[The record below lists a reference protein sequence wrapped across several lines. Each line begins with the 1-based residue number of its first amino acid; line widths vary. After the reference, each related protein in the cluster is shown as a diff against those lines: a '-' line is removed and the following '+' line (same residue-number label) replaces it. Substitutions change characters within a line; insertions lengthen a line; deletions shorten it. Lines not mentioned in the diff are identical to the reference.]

1 MTRTNLSTHGPFE
14 RSVGF
19 SRAVV
24 VEHAG
29 LRRVFVAGTA
39 AIGEDGESVAPNAA
53 YEQAAYIFRKLA
65 PVLAEAGCTMADVVR
80 TRMYLTDIA
89 DQDAVGRAHGEVFRH
104 ECPAAT
110 MIGGVTLVRPELVV
124 EVELEAVR
132 GE

>member
-1 MTRTNLSTHGPFE
+1 MIHTNISTGGPFE

-29 LRRVFVAGTA
+29 LTRVFVAGTC
-39 AIGEDGESVAPNAA
+39 AIGDDGETVAPNDA
-53 YEQAAYIFRKLA
+53 YGQASYIFRKLA

-89 DQDAVGRAHGEVFRH
+89 DQEAVGRAHGEVFRDIR
-104 ECPAAT
+104 PAAT
-110 MIGGVTLVRPELVV
+110 MIGGIQLVRPDLVV
-124 EVELEAVR
+124 EIELEAVK